1 MTKKIVN
8 QFTSKLFIAGILFA
22 FYACGTPQTN
32 TETEVIETDPK
43 TEIQQAVNKEAN
55 SEQENMEYAER
66 AEANKR
72 AVSFYD
78 ALKSG
83 LYANTTEMVEPTMYK
98 NFSETTW
105 LEMLKNEAT
114 TKGNVEKYEMLS
126 SKYEKVEG
134 TNSGRKVEMTFQVT
148 RKGQKYMEEM
158 YWYKTDG
165 EPFMLT
171 ELEYKKA
178 ETSTEDD
185 D

>member
-1 MTKKIVN
+1 MLKT
-8 QFTSKLFIAGILFA
+8 TSSKLLIAGILFA
-22 FYACGTPQTN
+22 FSACGTPTN
-32 TETEVIETDPK
+32 TETATETSTEAT
-43 TEIQQAVNKEAN
+43 TEIQQAVNKDAN
-55 SEQENMEYAER
+55 SEQENMEYAEK
-66 AEANKR
+66 AEATER
-72 AVSFYD
+72 AIAFYD
-78 ALKSG
+78 ALKTG
-83 LYANTTEMVEPTMYK
+83 MYANTTEMVEPTIYK

-105 LEMLKNEAT
+105 LEMLKKEAE
-114 TKGNVEKYEMLS
+114 TKGQVEKYEMLS

-134 TNSGRKVEMTFQVT
+134 SNSGRKVEMTFEVT

-171 ELEYKKA
+171 ELEYKNA